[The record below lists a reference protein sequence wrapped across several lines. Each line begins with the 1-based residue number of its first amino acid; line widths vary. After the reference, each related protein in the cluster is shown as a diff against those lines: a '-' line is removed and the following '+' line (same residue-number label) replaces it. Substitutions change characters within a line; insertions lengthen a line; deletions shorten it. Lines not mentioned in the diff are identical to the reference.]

1 MTRRIRRVATVM
13 ARLGLT
19 IPKLDRSRRTS
30 LLTNSFSGKT
40 GECWLN
46 RETDSD
52 CLRPVENLE
61 DMIAN
66 EAAVFALTAWLG
78 IQFDPPIAS
87 AAFRTS
93 EV

>member
-1 MTRRIRRVATVM
+1 
-13 ARLGLT
+13 LGT
-19 IPKLDRSRRTS
+19 
-30 LLTNSFSGKT
+30 FSGK
-40 GECWLN
+40 GGCWLN

-52 CLRPVENLE
+52 CLRSVENLE

-66 EAAVFALTAWLG
+66 EAAVFALTAWLR

-87 AAFRTS
+87 AAFRAS